1 MIYDFRTQLQ
11 EGQRA
16 EILID
21 HLLEA
26 NFRIERATREQ
37 QRQGIDRILTHW
49 QTGQVWRAEYKA
61 DLQAQSTG
69 NAFVETISV
78 DKELKLGWAITS
90 EADLLFYYIPGDG
103 LIYILKFEALR
114 MNLPRWIRRYPF
126 RTIRNRGYATHGI
139 LVPLHE
145 FEVLAE
151 EVVSC

>member
-1 MIYDFRTQLQ
+1 MIYDFKTQLDK
-11 EGQRA
+11 GQKA
-16 EILID
+16 EQLID
-21 HLLEA
+21 ALLEA

-49 QTGQVWRAEYKA
+49 QTGQLWRAEYKA
-61 DLQAQSTG
+61 DLRAKNTG

-78 DKELKLGWAITS
+78 DRDLKLGWAITS

-103 LIYILKFEALR
+103 LIYILRFEALR
-114 MNLPRWIRRYPF
+114 MNLPRWIRRYPL
-126 RTIRNRGYATHGI
+126 RTIQNRGYATHGI

-151 EVVSC
+151 DIVSC